1 MRIVLNGEPIELTAA
16 PTVAGLLEQ
25 AGLAGRKVA
34 VELNHEVVPR
44 SRHQSQP
51 LAEGDRVEIIH
62 AIGGG

>member
-44 SRHQSQP
+44 SRHQRQP
-51 LAEGDRVEIIH
+51 LAEADRVEIIH